1 MTSNNVVKG
10 DFNKKHLWKI
20 ILIVAVVLGLFIL
33 KASIVMVDSGEIG
46 VPVLFGKVQNY
57 TIKEG
62 LSVINP
68 LIKVVRYPVRIQEY
82 TMSSQADRGSVRGD
96 DSIDIKTSDGI
107 SVKIDMT
114 VWWYIDKDKAFS
126 IYRKIAKDSREIE
139 PKILRPATRAV
150 MRDVAVQ
157 FTMEELYTGKR
168 DEFTNKAISRMKKI
182 IEEKNLVLNKVLIRS
197 IKLPS
202 QVEEAISRK
211 MKTKQESDEMEY
223 RKEIAEKTAE
233 IQEIEA
239 RGISKRQEIINT
251 TLSPQYIQYRA
262 IDIYKNLVDSKNT
275 TFIVMP
281 TSQKGTGMPVILNS
295 DKK

>member
-262 IDIYKNLVDSKNT
+262 IDIYKNLVDSENT